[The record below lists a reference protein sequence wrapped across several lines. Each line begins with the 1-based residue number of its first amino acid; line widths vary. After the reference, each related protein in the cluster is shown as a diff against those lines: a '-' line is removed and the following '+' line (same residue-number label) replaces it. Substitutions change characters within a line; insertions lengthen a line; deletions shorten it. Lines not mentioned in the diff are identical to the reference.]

1 MSTKN
6 IDNIEIW
13 QNNSNRKI
21 KMSSNNTVETKT
33 IKIDKTGGLHLRV
46 ASEVVKICQRYKSK
60 VYISCRNCP
69 EAEGCSVLSILML
82 SAGKGENLTI
92 RAEGVDAK
100 EVVESISGYFTDG
113 AGI

>member
-1 MSTKN
+1 VN
-6 IDNIEIW
+6 IPNT
-13 QNNSNRKI
+13 KI
-21 KMSSNNTVETKT
+21 KMNNNQTVETKT
-33 IKIDKTGGLHLRV
+33 IRIDKTGGLHLRV
-46 ASEVVKICQRYKSK
+46 ASEVVRICQRYKSK
-60 VYISCRNCP
+60 VYLSCRDCP

-100 EVVESISGYFTDG
+100 EVIKEISGYFADG